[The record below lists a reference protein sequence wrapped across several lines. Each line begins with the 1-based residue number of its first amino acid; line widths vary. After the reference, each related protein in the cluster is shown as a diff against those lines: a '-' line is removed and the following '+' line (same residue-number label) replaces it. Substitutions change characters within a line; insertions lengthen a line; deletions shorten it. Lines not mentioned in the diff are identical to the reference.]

1 MQQAVCEGNRRLAH
15 VKVALESI
23 VAKGGLDLRTRDA
36 IREIVTSVGGNK
48 GDPPLGELVT
58 GGPVRAVLELQAAV
72 DQRDAKLRCLETQL
86 REARSDLQRDE
97 EIFATR
103 ARELRE
109 CKDALRRKDRE
120 NSDLRANLVRAEA
133 RADATE
139 QVLKSAKSRLSTDN
153 TENQDPLDL
162 TSKLRASCLRA
173 ESKAKRDL
181 DREQSNLKELELK
194 QKHLQKLEAEI
205 STKEACIASL
215 AASEREATKAVSQ
228 YQKRI
233 TLLEREA
240 EQLRS
245 LQSPATAS
253 KKKNELA
260 RLKMQD
266 VERVEQLRKA
276 SEVRICELHE
286 EVSTLKSQRDSQAKS
301 RPVTARTRDKLE
313 KRAHRWLRRRL
324 DAVTRPPTAG
334 AASSGDPFDALRAD
348 VAELPQKHCA
358 AALTEALRQLVSHR
372 INRVVTPPVPPATI
386 AAYEAKIDM
395 LLRELHKYES

>member
-1 MQQAVCEGNRRLAH
+1 
-15 VKVALESI
+15 
-23 VAKGGLDLRTRDA
+23 
-36 IREIVTSVGGNK
+36 
-48 GDPPLGELVT
+48 
-58 GGPVRAVLELQAAV
+58 
-72 DQRDAKLRCLETQL
+72 
-86 REARSDLQRDE
+86 
-97 EIFATR
+97 
-103 ARELRE
+103 
-109 CKDALRRKDRE
+109 
-120 NSDLRANLVRAEA
+120 
-133 RADATE
+133 
-139 QVLKSAKSRLSTDN
+139 
-153 TENQDPLDL
+153 
-162 TSKLRASCLRA
+162 
-173 ESKAKRDL
+173 L
-181 DREQSNLKELELK
+181 DREQESLK
-194 QKHLQKLEAEI
+194 QREQAQKRLQVLEAEI

-245 LQSPATAS
+245 LQSPATARQ
-253 KKKNELA
+253 KKDELVQ
-260 RLKMQD
+260 LKMQD

-286 EVSTLKSQRDSQAKS
+286 EVSTLKSQRDSQKP

-334 AASSGDPFDALRAD
+334 ASTEVDPFDALRSD

-386 AAYEAKIDM
+386 AAYEQKIDM

>member
-1 MQQAVCEGNRRLAH
+1 M
-15 VKVALESI
+15 
-23 VAKGGLDLRTRDA
+23 
-36 IREIVTSVGGNK
+36 
-48 GDPPLGELVT
+48 
-58 GGPVRAVLELQAAV
+58 
-72 DQRDAKLRCLETQL
+72 
-86 REARSDLQRDE
+86 QRDE

-103 ARELRE
+103 ARELRD

-120 NSDLRANLVRAEA
+120 VSDLRAHLVRAEA

-153 TENQDPLDL
+153 AENEDPLDL

-181 DREQSNLKELELK
+181 DREQESLK
-194 QKHLQKLEAEI
+194 QREQAQKRLQVLEQEI

-245 LQSPATAS
+245 MQSPATVRQ
-253 KKKNELA
+253 KKDELVQ
-260 RLKMQD
+260 LKMQD

-286 EVSTLKSQRDSQAKS
+286 EVSTLKSQRDQTK

-334 AASSGDPFDALRAD
+334 AASSGDPFDALRSD

-372 INRVVTPPVPPATI
+372 INRVVTPPVPPQTI